1 MKTATTPPKRDT
13 STPASAPGCVPSFSP
28 HPSASAPR
36 ETDVSPTIERHVAE
50 AASQAAAMSTTSAP
64 ARATFLRSFV
74 YAWDGVCYVV
84 RTQRNMRVHLTLG
97 VLAIALGIYLH
108 IWPVE
113 WGLVFV
119 AIALVLVSE
128 MMNTVVEAVVDLAS
142 PHYHPLAKVAK
153 DAAAGAVLL
162 NALLAVIIALF
173 VFIPHLWP
181 LALRLFGY

>member
-13 STPASAPGCVPSFSP
+13 STLSSASGRASSSTQAPAPRDVDVPS
-28 HPSASAPR
+28 A
-36 ETDVSPTIERHVAE
+36 VERHIAE
-50 AASQAAAMSTTSAP
+50 AASQAAATPAPSAP
-64 ARATFLRSFV
+64 ARATFLHSFV

-84 RTQRNMRVHLTLG
+84 HTQRNMRVHLTLG
-97 VLAIALGIYLH
+97 VLAVALGIYLRVS
-108 IWPVE
+108 PVE

-162 NALLAVIIALF
+162 NALLAVIIALC

-181 LALRLFGY
+181 LALRLFGR